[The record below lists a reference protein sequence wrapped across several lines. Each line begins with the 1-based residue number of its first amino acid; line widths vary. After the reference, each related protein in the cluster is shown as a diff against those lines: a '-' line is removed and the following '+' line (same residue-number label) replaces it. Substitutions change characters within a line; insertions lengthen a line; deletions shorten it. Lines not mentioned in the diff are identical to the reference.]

1 MNKYLYISIILFLL
15 TIIFTSALKKNYQ
28 ESFVPKNIKQVYRP
42 LERNVRKNVEGFYN
56 KTSTHISNL
65 FRKFGIL

>member
-1 MNKYLYISIILFLL
+1 MNKYIYISLIIVSLI
-15 TIIFTSALKKNYQ
+15 IIFTSALKNKYQ

-42 LERNVRKNVEGFYN
+42 LERNVRKKYEGFYN
-56 KTSTHISNL
+56 KSSTDISNL